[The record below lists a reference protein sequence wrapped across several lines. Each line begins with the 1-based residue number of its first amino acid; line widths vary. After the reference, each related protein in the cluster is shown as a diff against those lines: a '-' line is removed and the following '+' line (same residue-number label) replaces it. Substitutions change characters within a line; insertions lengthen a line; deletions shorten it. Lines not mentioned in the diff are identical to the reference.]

1 MNEPIGFFGRFL
13 LAFVAFFKTL
23 FDEQFARGV
32 RKMRFEGP
40 ERYLAPQVIAPPLVV
55 APPPQKPIVVAP
67 PKPAEPVAPPKPDHR
82 EALHMLAI
90 LQRDGR
96 LIDFL
101 REDVTAF
108 EDAEVGATARVVHA
122 GCKKAIEG
130 YMTLEPIYRE
140 PEGANVTLQ
149 RGFDA
154 SAVRVVGNVV
164 GEPPFKG
171 SLRHHGWRAT
181 KITLPPAPASA
192 DPTIVAP
199 AEVELP

>member
-1 MNEPIGFFGRFL
+1 M
-13 LAFVAFFKTL
+13 
-23 FDEQFARGV
+23 
-32 RKMRFEGP
+32 
-40 ERYLAPQVIAPPLVV
+40 V
-55 APPPQKPIVVAP
+55 APPPAIVAP
-67 PKPAEPVAPPKPDHR
+67 VVVVETPQPVAAPTPVAPPKPDHR

-101 REDVTAF
+101 QEDVASF
-108 EDAEVGATARVVHA
+108 EDAEVGAAARVVHA

-130 YMTLEPIYRE
+130 YLTLEPIYRE
-140 PEGANVTLQ
+140 PDGAMVTLQ

-154 SAVRVVGNVV
+154 SSVRIVGNVV

-171 SLRHHGWRAT
+171 NLRHHGWRAA
-181 KITLPPAPASA
+181 KVQLPAAPVGG
-192 DPTIVAP
+192 DPNIIAP